1 MHRSLLAKYFG
12 HDWLQILYAQ
22 SYFFINETHLVFQM
36 SFFPSDLIGKEPG
49 CGSPDWWHVSKCLRL
64 LWNKSL
70 RRHDIRAA
78 WHRFELVISGGKN
91 YEWLQLQ
98 VIVSNEL
105 VSHSF
110 TFFVAGLMLI
120 TSTVWTCVLSSQPS
134 GNAVVFRNVYKA
146 SVVIFCY
153 LLPLN

>member
-1 MHRSLLAKYFG
+1 MFH
-12 HDWLQILYAQ
+12 
-22 SYFFINETHLVFQM
+22 M
-36 SFFPSDLIGKEPG
+36 SFFPSCLIWKEPG

-134 GNAVVFRNVYKA
+134 GNAVVFRKRIQ
-146 SVVIFCY
+146 SLCCY
-153 LLPLN
+153 LLLSASFELRDRWRFVNTMLTNHVDRMYVF